1 MIGPRKNRIILA
13 CVGDTYS
20 FNKSLSASANAC
32 RRPYQPTILGPN
44 LLCILAIVFLSATV
58 TKATVRRTGTVTTIT
73 SIIDTSVGKY
83 SILKKKKKLKL
94 LKSNLCIND

>member
-32 RRPYQPTILGPN
+32 RRPYQPTEFGPN

-58 TKATVRRTGTVTTIT
+58 TKATINKAGTIT
-73 SIIDTSVGKY
+73 INTSRIDIIVGKNNIIFKIKLNIKLY
-83 SILKKKKKLKL
+83 IYILFF
-94 LKSNLCIND
+94 